1 MKDNLL
7 FATFFANDGGDNAYG
22 VKEEMKKLDIFVG
35 GEEEEATHSHSQ
47 SNVVEWY
54 LLRFSFYEL

>member
-1 MKDNLL
+1 MLL
-7 FATFFANDGGDNAYG
+7 SFANDGGDNAYSA
-22 VKEEMKKLDIFVG
+22 KEEMKKFDIVVS
-35 GEEEEATHSHSQ
+35 GEEEEATHSQAQ